1 MQDFYE
7 KTEYDQNDLISLIEI
22 QAEESTHL
30 DFKSSGSLE
39 KSDKKKAEIGKDVS
53 AFANADGGIIV
64 YGMKEENHVAS
75 EISYIDGN
83 QITKEWL
90 ENVINTQISPRIEGI
105 HIYPVRF
112 EKKIEQTVYIVKIPA
127 STRVPHMSSDKRYYR
142 RYDFQSVPME
152 DYEVRNLFQKVHNS
166 ELEIM
171 ELLIESNGGGVL
183 AQTTLQTARYKLSFQ
198 IKNTSNRIEH
208 DYKLEVHFPKGVV
221 SDSYN
226 EINRAHIRD
235 ENGYSVFSFG
245 NKTPLFQ
252 QELTTVQAFEISLDP
267 HRFRLLKKTVLC
279 YLYYSNGKKERI
291 FDLAP
296 MLTYQKSSL
305 YDWGWYF

>member
-1 MQDFYE
+1 MLDFYE
-7 KTEYDQNDLISLIEI
+7 KKDYDQNDLIGLIQI
-22 QAEESTHL
+22 QAEESTHI
-30 DFKSSGSLE
+30 DFKSGGSLE
-39 KSDKKKAEIGKDVS
+39 KSDKKKVEIGKDVS

-83 QITKEWL
+83 NITKEWL

-105 HIYPVRF
+105 HIHPVRF
-112 EKKIEQTVYIVKIPA
+112 DKKIDQTVYIVKIPA

-142 RYDFQSVPME
+142 RYNFQSVPME
-152 DYEVRNLFQKVHNS
+152 DYEVRNLFQKVHKS

-171 ELLIESNGGGVL
+171 EVLIETNGGGLL
-183 AQTTLQTARYKLSFQ
+183 AQTTLQYARYKLSFQ
-198 IKNTSNRIEH
+198 IKNTSNSIEH

-221 SDSYN
+221 SDSHN
-226 EINRAHIRD
+226 DIKTAHIRD
-235 ENGYSVFSFG
+235 ENEYSVFSFG

-252 QELTTVQAFEISLDP
+252 QELTTVQSFEIRLDP
-267 HRFRLLKKTVLC
+267 HNFSLLKKPLIC
-279 YLYYSNGKKERI
+279 ILYYSNGKKERI

-296 MLTYQKSSL
+296 ILTYQNRSL
-305 YDWGWYF
+305 HNWGWH